1 MMIVN
6 GRFKTLLLLFVSV
19 VLMWFSALGV
29 YAQTK
34 IHMVAFCDTGDA
46 KIGESVKYD
55 MNIFRK
61 LMTDIAKA
69 LEPEGIK
76 ASTNMFSGA
85 QCSPEQARNYVNN
98 LSCQNDI
105 VLFLYSGHGGRSHKD
120 DAESKFPRM
129 SLGGK
134 GQPVKV
140 TEIINTLEKKHP
152 RLIVMVTDCCNS
164 YYDRGGN
171 SQALDNSRGGSGD
184 GFRTLF
190 LKNRGVACIT
200 AASPGEYGW
209 CTQDGGYLTVSLK
222 EALYE
227 ADKVGSSATWD
238 VVFKTTQKST
248 YNATKK
254 SRCPKTQTP
263 YYEARVS
270 DNVPTETPNTNVA
283 EPTSGN
289 TAPSTTTDNGTDN
302 DSCGSP
308 TGSTT
313 IGSTFGNN
321 PDGYTTGNTET
332 AGNNHGTYN
341 SGHKKKKRFSG
352 GMLFGVVV
360 LILLGWA
367 LCFKLPQWIKM
378 PPLLE
383 MIARIVGGLIILKGV
398 VDLVK
403 MF

>member
-1 MMIVN
+1 MMMVN
-6 GRFKTLLLLFVSV
+6 VRFKTLLLLFASV

-29 YAQTK
+29 DAQTK

-46 KIGESVKYD
+46 KIGQSVKND

-76 ASTNMFSGA
+76 ASTNVFSGT
-85 QCSPEQARNYVNN
+85 QCSPDQARNYVDN

-120 DAESKFPRM
+120 DAESMFPRL

-140 TEIINTLEKKHP
+140 SEVVNTLEKKHP

-190 LKNRGVACIT
+190 LKHKGLACIT

-209 CTQDGGYLTVSLK
+209 CTQNGGYLTANLK
-222 EALYE
+222 NALYE
-227 ADKVGSSATWD
+227 ADKAGSSATWNAI
-238 VVFKTTQKST
+238 FKTTQKNT

-263 YYEARVS
+263 YYEVHLSDYVPTDNPTTGVS
-270 DNVPTETPNTNVA
+270 DPP
-283 EPTSGN
+283 SGN
-289 TAPSTTTDNGTDN
+289 TNPNTTTGNGTDN
-302 DSCGSP
+302 DSCGSS
-308 TGSTT
+308 TGSTAV
-313 IGSTFGNN
+313 GSIVGGNAGG
-321 PDGYTTGNTET
+321 DTTGNTET
-332 AGNNHGTYN
+332 TGNNHGPHNT
-341 SGHKKKKRFSG
+341 GHKKKKRFSG
-352 GMLFGVVV
+352 GMLFGVVFMF
-360 LILLGWA
+360 LLGWVF
-367 LCFKLPQWIKM
+367 CFKLPQLIKM
-378 PPLLE
+378 PSVLE
-383 MIARIVGGLIILKGV
+383 IVARIVGGLFILKGII
-398 VDLVK
+398 DLVT

>member
-1 MMIVN
+1 MTKTNN
-6 GRFKTLLLLFVSV
+6 GSKDMLLLMASV
-19 VLMWFSALGV
+19 VLMWCSTLSIH
-29 YAQTK
+29 AQTN

-55 MNIFRK
+55 MKIFRQ
-61 LMTDIAKA
+61 LMTDITKA
-69 LEPEGIK
+69 LEPEGVK
-76 ASTNMFSGA
+76 ANTNVFSGA
-85 QCSPEQARNYVNN
+85 QCSPDQARNYVNN

-140 TEIINTLEKKHP
+140 TEVVNKLEQKRP
-152 RLIVMVTDCCNS
+152 RLIVIVTDCCNS
-164 YYDRGGN
+164 YYDRSIN
-171 SQALDNSRGGSGD
+171 SQSLDNSRGGSGD

-209 CTQDGGYLTVSLK
+209 CTQNGGYLTVSLK
-222 EALYE
+222 GALYE
-227 ADKVGSSATWD
+227 ADKLGSSASWD
-238 VVFKTTQKST
+238 AVFKTTQKST

-254 SRCPKTQTP
+254 SRSPKTQTP
-263 YYEARVS
+263 YYEVRVS
-270 DNVPTETPNTNVA
+270 DNVPTENPNTNVT

-289 TAPSTTTDNGTDN
+289 TAPSITTDNGTDN

-313 IGSTFGNN
+313 VDSTVGNN
-321 PDGYTTGNTET
+321 PGGYTTGNTET
-332 AGNNHGTYN
+332 TGNNHGTYN

-352 GMLFGVVV
+352 GMMFGVVV

-383 MIARIVGGLIILKGV
+383 MVARIVGGLIILKGII
-398 VDLVK
+398 DLVT
-403 MF
+403 MI

>member
-1 MMIVN
+1 MMIKYN
-6 GRFKTLLLLFVSV
+6 RSKDLLVLIASV
-19 VLMWFSALGV
+19 VLMWFYVLGIH
-29 YAQTK
+29 AQTK

-46 KIGESVKYD
+46 KIGEAVKYD
-55 MNIFRK
+55 MNIFRQ
-61 LMTDIAKA
+61 LMTDISKA
-69 LEPEGIK
+69 LEPEGVK
-76 ASTNMFSGA
+76 ASINVFSGA
-85 QCSPEQARNYVNN
+85 QCSPDQARNYVNN

-105 VLFLYSGHGGRSHKD
+105 VLFLYNGHGGRSHKD

-140 TEIINTLEKKHP
+140 TEVINTLERKHP
-152 RLIVMVTDCCNS
+152 RLIVIVTDCCNS
-164 YYDRGGN
+164 YYDRSTN
-171 SQALDNSRGGSGD
+171 SQSLDNSRCGSGD

-190 LKNRGVACIT
+190 LKNRGLACIT

-209 CTQDGGYLTVSLK
+209 CTQNGSFLTISLK
-222 EALYE
+222 DALYE
-227 ADKVGSSATWD
+227 ADNAGSSATWD
-238 VVFKTTQKST
+238 AIFKTTQKNT

-263 YYEARVS
+263 YYEVHVS
-270 DNVPTETPNTNVA
+270 DYVPTDN
-283 EPTSGN
+283 PTSGVSEPPSGN
-289 TAPSTTTDNGTDN
+289 TDPNTTTGNGTDN
-302 DSCGSP
+302 DSCGSS
-308 TGSTT
+308 TSTTVGSTV
-313 IGSTFGNN
+313 GGN
-321 PDGYTTGNTET
+321 PGGYTTGNTET
-332 AGNNHGTYN
+332 TGNNHCTHN

-383 MIARIVGGLIILKGV
+383 MVARIVGGLIILKGII
-398 VDLVK
+398 DLVTIL
-403 MF
+403 

>member
-6 GRFKTLLLLFVSV
+6 GRFKTLLLLFASV

-76 ASTNMFSGA
+76 ASKNVFSGA

-140 TEIINTLEKKHP
+140 TEVVNTLEKKHP

-263 YYEARVS
+263 YYETRVS
-270 DNVPTETPNTNVA
+270 DNVPTETPNTNVT

-289 TAPSTTTDNGTDN
+289 TAPSTTTDYGTDN

-313 IGSTFGNN
+313 VGSTFGNN

-332 AGNNHGTYN
+332 TGNNHGTYN

-398 VDLVK
+398 IDLVK